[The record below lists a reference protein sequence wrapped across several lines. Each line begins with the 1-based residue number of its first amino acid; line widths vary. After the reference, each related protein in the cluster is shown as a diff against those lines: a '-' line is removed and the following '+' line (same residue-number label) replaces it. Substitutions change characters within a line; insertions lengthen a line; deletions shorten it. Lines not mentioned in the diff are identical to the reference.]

1 MTGKT
6 GHGKMGGM
14 TDWAIGG
21 RIEKRLR
28 VLHVI
33 TRLILGGAQ
42 ENTLYNCED
51 LIRRHGDDVLLVSG
65 PAEGPEGDLF
75 DRAQRNG
82 VPIEVVP
89 ELQRAI
95 SLWRDYQAT
104 SSIRQ
109 LIREFRPDVVHTH
122 SSKAG
127 ILGRAAAWGERVP
140 AVVHTVHGLAFHP
153 YERWWKN
160 QLYIRAE
167 RWAAKRCHRIIC
179 VADAM
184 TEQALQAGIGQPDQY
199 VTILSGM
206 EVEPFLNS
214 GLAREETRKRLGLR
228 SEEVVV
234 MKVARLFELK
244 GHDDV
249 IEAARLLAG
258 NGPPIRFVFVGGG
271 VWQERLEKRV
281 RELGMED
288 LFLFTGLVPSSEIPS
303 LLGASDLVVH
313 ASYRE
318 GLARVLPQALIA
330 GKPVVSYD
338 VDGAREVVI
347 ENQTGFL
354 IAPQDIAGLARSI
367 DTLARDPALRAR
379 LGQKGQAMFTEAF
392 RHEVM
397 TEKIREVYEQILD
410 SQPPGVSS

>member
-1 MTGKT
+1 M
-6 GHGKMGGM
+6 
-14 TDWAIGG
+14 
-21 RIEKRLR
+21 R

-51 LIRRHGDDVLLVSG
+51 LLRRHGDDVLLVSG

-75 DRAQRNG
+75 DRARQNG
-82 VPIEVVP
+82 LAIEVLP
-89 ELQRAI
+89 ELRRAI
-95 SLWRDYQAT
+95 SPWRDYQAT
-104 SSIRQ
+104 KSIRR
-109 LIREFRPDVVHTH
+109 LIRQFRPDVVHTH

-127 ILGRAAAWGERVP
+127 ILGRAVAWREAVP
-140 AVVHTVHGLAFHP
+140 AVVHTIHGLAFHP

-167 RWAAKRCHRIIC
+167 RWAARRCHRIIS

-184 TEQALQAGIGQPDQY
+184 TEQALRAGIGQPDQY
-199 VTILSGM
+199 ITILSGM

-214 GLAREETRKRLGLR
+214 GQERETTRERLGLR

-249 IEAARLLAG
+249 IDAARLRQG

-271 VWQERLEKRV
+271 VWRERLENRV
-281 RELGMED
+281 RELGMEEQ
-288 LFLFTGLVPSSEIPS
+288 FLFTGLVPSSEIPR

-313 ASYRE
+313 ASLRE

-330 GKPVVSYD
+330 AKPVVSYD
-338 VDGAREVVI
+338 VDGAREVVLPGK
-347 ENQTGFL
+347 TGFL
-354 IAPQDIAGLARSI
+354 LPPHDVAGLARSI

-379 LGQKGQAMFTEAF
+379 FGQAGRAMFTDAF

-397 TEKIREVYEQILD
+397 TERIRAVYENILH
-410 SQPPGVSS
+410 SQRQRVSS